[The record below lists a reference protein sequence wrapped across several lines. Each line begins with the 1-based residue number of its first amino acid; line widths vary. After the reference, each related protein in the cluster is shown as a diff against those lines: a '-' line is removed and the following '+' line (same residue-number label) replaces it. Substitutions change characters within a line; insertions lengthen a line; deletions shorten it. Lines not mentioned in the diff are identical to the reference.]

1 MSPYGPSAMPDE
13 KPSDRLN
20 DTPLPMPRSTA
31 GGTSATPV
39 GIKKGMPRHSRNI
52 PRVSHIFYQ
61 SYFSRASNFSCSTAF
76 VVAPTNLSTSSPFL
90 KKSRVGIVRTP

>member
-1 MSPYGPSAMPDE
+1 MPDE

-39 GIKKGMPRHSRNI
+39 GIKKVCPGTAGTY